1 MVKAAAHGLGS
12 YWAGVYQCAPRS
24 NPRRQSNANHATLII
39 DPLFFGLH
47 CLRPLRGFSSHYNDA
62 VVRCAYAVV
71 ASSEIPSGWEFQ
83 RLLNEA
89 DRVSIS
95 SYKRRPISTLAG
107 LQIAPIRKGGCQKLL
122 GKLYSGP
129 AILCQP
135 FPPSRPDQL
144 YWRSVVRH
152 NCSRQS
158 KHAFRLQLAAGCMS
172 CTLAFDRQCL
182 RTLCMCARGS
192 DGP

>member
-1 MVKAAAHGLGS
+1 MLG
-12 YWAGVYQCAPRS
+12 Y
-24 NPRRQSNANHATLII
+24 
-39 DPLFFGLH
+39 
-47 CLRPLRGFSSHYNDA
+47 
-62 VVRCAYAVV
+62 
-71 ASSEIPSGWEFQ
+71 SEIPSGWEFQ
-83 RLLNEA
+83 RLLTEA
-89 DRVSIS
+89 DRVRIS
-95 SYKRRPISTLAG
+95 SYNRRPISTLAG
-107 LQIAPIRKGGCQKLL
+107 LQIAPIRKGGRQKLL

-135 FPPSRPDQL
+135 FPPSRPDRL

-172 CTLAFDRQCL
+172 CTLPFDRQCL

-192 DGP
+192 GGPCSGLHDGILLSNAQSCSHSGQRSSSLG